1 MIILLGK
8 IKPVI
13 MVRGFGDLANELNK
27 KVIVALDVE
36 NKEKALGL
44 ARKLQGS
51 GCWLK
56 VGLELY
62 SIEGPAVLR
71 ELKELGFPVFL
82 DLKLHDIP
90 NTVERAI
97 RGLVSW
103 GADIIN
109 VHCSGGY
116 EMMARAAEAVRT
128 LPGSGGK
135 TRLIG
140 VTVLT
145 SLSEKVLQDDLGVGR
160 SLEDQVLGLAKL
172 AQRAGLDGVV
182 ASAREAAALRQACG
196 QEFLLVT
203 PGIRPAWSEQNDQVR
218 ILTPREAIAA
228 GSSYLV
234 VGRPVTRAADPLEAL
249 NRLWEE

>member
-1 MIILLGK
+1 LDK
-8 IKPVI
+8 
-13 MVRGFGDLANELNK
+13 ELNK

-36 NKEKALGL
+36 GRGKALEL
-44 ARKLQGS
+44 ARRLQGS

-62 SIEGPAVLR
+62 SIEGPAILQ

-90 NTVERAI
+90 TTVERAI
-97 RGLVSW
+97 KGLVSW

-116 EMMARAAEAVRT
+116 EMMAKAAEAVRS
-128 LPGSGGK
+128 LPQSGQQ

-145 SLSEKVLQDDLGVGR
+145 SLSEKVLQEDLGVGR
-160 SLEDQVLGLAKL
+160 SLESQVLALARL
-172 AQRAGLDGVV
+172 AQQAGLDGVV
-182 ASAREAAALRQACG
+182 ASAREATALRKACG
-196 QEFLLVT
+196 QDFLLVT

-218 ILTPREAIAA
+218 ILTPREALAA

-234 VGRPVTRAADPLEAL
+234 VGRPVTRADDPLEAL

>member
-1 MIILLGK
+1 M
-8 IKPVI
+8 
-13 MVRGFGDLANELNK
+13 NEDLNK
-27 KVIVALDVE
+27 KVIVAMDVE
-36 NKEKALGL
+36 GKEKALDL
-44 ARKLQGS
+44 AGKLQGS

-62 SIEGPAVLR
+62 SMEGPAIIQD
-71 ELKELGFPVFL
+71 LKELGFPVFL

-90 NTVERAI
+90 NTVERAV
-97 RGLVSW
+97 RGLIAW

-116 EMMARAAEAVRT
+116 EMMARAAEAVCAQSDNRQRT
-128 LPGSGGK
+128 K
-135 TRLIG
+135 LIG

-145 SLSEKVLQDDLGVGR
+145 SLSDKVLQEDLGVGR
-160 SLEDQVLGLAKL
+160 SLESQVIGLAQL

-182 ASAREAAALRQACG
+182 ASAREATALRKACG

-218 ILTPREAIAA
+218 ILTPREAIKA